1 MVCMFPYWTEAFL
14 IGQCCFCGWSSFRKD
29 YLCLENPFYWSGA
42 LTDVCCMLVL
52 QHFHCVYHPQFS
64 GLVAYTKG
72 TIKNQLA
79 KFIETL
85 QIPRPKTLPLLLLNL
100 SSTPFGTH
108 RLSPFEIVTGC
119 PIHLTPASL
128 DSQLVKEI
136 YFNIVK
142 ALLLLLK
149 MIMFW

>member
-14 IGQCCFCGWSSFRKD
+14 IGQCCFCGWHSFRKD
-29 YLCLENPFYWSGA
+29 YLCLGNPFYWSGA
-42 LTDVCCMLVL
+42 LTDVCCMAGFATLSL
-52 QHFHCVYHPQFS
+52 CIPS
-64 GLVAYTKG
+64 SILRLVAYTKG

-85 QIPRPKTLPLLLLNL
+85 QIPQLKTLPLLLLNL
-100 SSTPFGTH
+100 SCTPFGTH
-108 RLSPFEIVTGC
+108 RLSPFEILTGC
-119 PIHLTPASL
+119 PIHLAPASL

-142 ALLLLLK
+142 ALLPVLK